1 MTIFPFMNYKL
12 RKQLYDDI
20 LDDTVVWLAAEFH
33 RNPPPEVS
41 DPKNQTN
48 VLVNFITLDLHAL
61 ETPEGYMQMHRL
73 LSGSETEQ
81 TAMLR
86 LKSHVL
92 DLRLTYGRRNI
103 DRLIKET
110 RKEMAY
116 IYGLTVNL
124 KKLDTNETLWLHP
137 FLRKIYSIYGT
148 GVSAM
153 ASRVASPPAQ

>member
-1 MTIFPFMNYKL
+1 MNIFPFQNYKL

-41 DPKNQTN
+41 DPKDQTN
-48 VLVNFITLDLHAL
+48 VLVNFITLDLHTL
-61 ETPEGYMQMHRL
+61 ETQEGYTQMRRL
-73 LSGSETEQ
+73 LTGSETEQ
-81 TAMLR
+81 EAMIR

-92 DLRLTYGRRNI
+92 DLRLTYGGRNI
-103 DRLIKET
+103 DRMIRET

-116 IYGLTVNL
+116 IYGLTVDL
-124 KKLDTNETLWLHP
+124 EKLDPNETLWLHP

-153 ASRVASPPAQ
+153 ANRVAP